1 MLFSRK
7 NKETTID
14 KTDESKNEVID
25 NTNCDIH
32 RDTLD
37 NDLIKEKISILKDT
51 SLNIST
57 SVHEVNDTLNN
68 LSEATLSQTEEI
80 TLANSILYEFNN
92 CMENL
97 AYNITNVQ
105 IKVLDTDK
113 AADDGLKT
121 FSQLDDSLESL
132 QKSFY
137 TLTTTVNNLVA
148 KIDSV
153 NSITDTISQ
162 IATQTN
168 LLSLNAAIEAARA
181 GEAGKGFS
189 VVSGEVRKL
198 AENSKQSVKNITTI
212 LNEIKTDILST
223 SSAMQIGNVALS
235 TQQETLINTKNNFS
249 TIKESINEATTEIND
264 CITNLTDA
272 SDKKNSVIDIMNRAT
287 TISQEHAAL
296 CEEIAAN
303 MDIQT
308 SHLET
313 FNETLETVLST
324 DCTE

>member
-7 NKETTID
+7 NKETKID